1 MRKKNVYWVD
11 SSDRSNWKLMVD
23 DCDKK
28 IYDDGFH
35 WIMESKKFS
44 GFGVFMI
51 TEFESGNTIIKS
63 PTWFAITYTLKS
75 DITNSSMELPR
86 IVKDIYRGFNP
97 EKTKAYLEL
106 KNAHNKGD
114 ICSYG
119 YIVINTKDELKTI
132 KNEQTKRNLN
142 NFLRS

>member
-1 MRKKNVYWVD
+1 
-11 SSDRSNWKLMVD
+11 
-23 DCDKK
+23 
-28 IYDDGFH
+28 
-35 WIMESKKFS
+35 
-44 GFGVFMI
+44 
-51 TEFESGNTIIKS
+51 
-63 PTWFAITYTLKS
+63 
-75 DITNSSMELPR
+75 MELPR